1 MITIEKIDT
10 ESKKDVKRFVN
21 FPYRLYKDCKQ
32 WVPPLL
38 VDVYTFL
45 NKKKHPFFEHSD
57 ADFFVAV
64 KNGGVVGRIAAIEN
78 RPYNKY
84 HNKKTANFYLF
95 ETVDD
100 QEVATALFERAF
112 DWARQR
118 GLTQLVGPKGFGP
131 LDGYGIQVEGFE
143 HRQMMNMMNYN
154 YAYYPKLVEE
164 LGFRKEV
171 DFVSCYANRDTF
183 KFPARVHSIADRVQN
198 RGTLKVKR
206 FQSKRGLVDWASR
219 IGKAYNDSFVN
230 NWEYFPLTQHEID
243 FVMQNVMV
251 VADPRLIKII
261 MHGEDIVGF
270 LFAFPD
276 LSAAM
281 QRARGHLFPFG
292 LLDLL
297 LELRRTKWVA
307 INGVGVLPEFQGR
320 GGNALMYSEMEKT
333 LRDYQFEHGDL
344 TQVAESAWEMRRDL
358 ENLGGKPY
366 KNHRVYIKDL

>member
-1 MITIEKIDT
+1 MITIEQIDT
-10 ESKKDVKRFVN
+10 ESKKDTKRFVDL
-21 FPYRLYKDCKQ
+21 PYKLYKDCQQ

-38 VDVYTFL
+38 VDAYMFL

-64 KNGGVVGRIAAIEN
+64 QNGKVVGRIAVIEN
-78 RPYNKY
+78 RPYNKF
-84 HNKKTANFYLF
+84 HHKKTANFYLF
-95 ETVDD
+95 ESIND
-100 QEVATALFERAF
+100 QNVANALFERAF
-112 DWARQR
+112 EWARNR

-154 YAYYPKLVEE
+154 FDYYAKLVES

-171 DFVSCYANRDTF
+171 DFVSCYARRDTF
-183 KFPARVHSIADRVQN
+183 KFPARVHSIAERVEK
-198 RGTLKVKR
+198 RGTLTVKR
-206 FQSKRGLVDWASR
+206 FKNKKDLVVWAHR

-230 NWEYFPLTQHEID
+230 NWEYFPLSPHEID

-251 VADPRLIKII
+251 VADPKLIKII

-307 INGVGVLPEFQGR
+307 VNGVGVLPEFQGR

-333 LRDYQFEHGDL
+333 LQDYQFDEGDL

-358 ENLGGKPY
+358 ENLGGKRY

>member
-10 ESKKDVKRFVN
+10 ESKKDVKSFVD
-21 FPYRLYKDCKQ
+21 FPYKLYKDCKQ

-38 VDVYTFL
+38 VDAYMFL
-45 NKKKHPFFEHSD
+45 NKKKHPFFEHSE
-57 ADFFVAV
+57 ADFFMAV
-64 KNGGVVGRIAAIEN
+64 KDGEVVGRIATIEN
-78 RPYNKY
+78 KTYNKF

-95 ETVDD
+95 ETIED
-100 QEVATALFERAF
+100 QEVAKALFERAF
-112 DWARQR
+112 EWARKR
-118 GLTQLVGPKGFGP
+118 GLRQLVGPKGFGP

-143 HRQMMNMMNYN
+143 QRQMMNMMNYN
-154 YAYYPKLVEE
+154 YDYYPKLVEA

-171 DFVSCYANRDTF
+171 DFVSCYAHRDTF
-183 KFPARVHSIADRVQN
+183 KFPARVHSIAERVED

-206 FQSKRGLVDWASR
+206 FKDKKELIKWASR

-230 NWEYFPLTQHEID
+230 NWEYFPLSQHEID

-251 VADPRLIKII
+251 VADPKLIKII
-261 MHGEDIVGF
+261 LHDDDIVGF

-297 LELRRTKWVA
+297 WELRRTKWVA

-320 GGNALMYSEMEKT
+320 GGNALMYSELEKT
-333 LRDYQFEHGDL
+333 LQDYQFEESDL

-358 ENLGGKPY
+358 ENLGGKRY

>member
-1 MITIEKIDT
+1 MITIEQIDT
-10 ESKKDVKRFVN
+10 ASKKDAKRFVD

-38 VDVYTFL
+38 VDAYMFL
-45 NKKKHPFFEHSD
+45 DKKKHPFFEHSD

-64 KNGGVVGRIAAIEN
+64 RDGKVVGRIGAIEN
-78 RPYNKY
+78 RPYNQY
-84 HNKKTANFYLF
+84 HHKKTANFYLF
-95 ETVDD
+95 ESIDD
-100 QEVATALFERAF
+100 QDVANALFERVF
-112 DWARQR
+112 DWARKR

-154 YAYYPKLVEE
+154 YDYYAKLVEA

-171 DFVSCYANRDTF
+171 DFVSCYARRDSF
-183 KFPARVHSIADRVQN
+183 KFPPRVHSIAERVEN
-198 RGTLKVKR
+198 RGTLTVKR
-206 FQSKRGLVDWASR
+206 FKDKKELVKWASR
-219 IGKAYNDSFVN
+219 IGKAYNNSFVN

-251 VADPRLIKII
+251 VADPKLIKII
-261 MHGEDIVGF
+261 MHGDDIVGF

-281 QRARGHLFPFG
+281 QRAHGHLFPFG
-292 LLDLL
+292 LLDIL

-307 INGVGVLPEFQGR
+307 VNGVGVLPEFQGR

-333 LRDYQFEHGDL
+333 LQNYQFDEGDL

-358 ENLGGKPY
+358 ENLGGKRY

>member
-1 MITIEKIDT
+1 MVTIQRIDT
-10 ESKKDVKRFVN
+10 ESKKDVKRFVAL
-21 FPYRLYKDCKQ
+21 PYQLYKDCKQ

-38 VDVYTFL
+38 IDASMFL

-64 KNGGVVGRIAAIEN
+64 KDSEVVGRIAAIEN
-78 RPYNKY
+78 RPYNKF

-95 ETVDD
+95 DTIDD
-100 QEVATALFERAF
+100 QEVTRALIERAF

-154 YAYYPKLVEE
+154 YAYYPKLVEA

-171 DFVSCYANRDTF
+171 DFVSCYARRETF
-183 KFPARVHSIADRVQN
+183 KFPARVHSIAARVEN

-206 FQSKRGLVDWASR
+206 FKDKKELVTWASR

-230 NWEYFPLTQHEID
+230 NWEYFPLSQHEID

-320 GGNALMYSEMEKT
+320 GGNALMYAEMEKT
-333 LRDYQFEHGDL
+333 LQDYQFEEGDL
-344 TQVAESAWEMRRDL
+344 TQVAETAWDMRRDL
-358 ENLGGKPY
+358 ENLGGKRY
-366 KNHRVYIKDL
+366 KNHRVYITEI

>member
-1 MITIEKIDT
+1 MITIEQIDT
-10 ESKKDVKRFVN
+10 ESKKDVKRFVD
-21 FPYRLYKDCKQ
+21 FPYRFYKDCKQ

-38 VDVYTFL
+38 VDAYMFL

-64 KNGGVVGRIAAIEN
+64 RDGEVIGRIGVIEN
-78 RPYNKY
+78 RPYNQY
-84 HNKKTANFYLF
+84 HHKKTANFYLF
-95 ETVDD
+95 ESIDD
-100 QEVATALFERAF
+100 QNVANTLFERAF
-112 DWARQR
+112 EWAHKR

-154 YAYYPKLVEE
+154 YEYYAKLVES
-164 LGFRKEV
+164 LGFRKDV
-171 DFVSCYANRDTF
+171 DFVSCYARRDTF
-183 KFPARVHSIADRVQN
+183 KFPERVHSISERVQN

-206 FQSKRGLVDWASR
+206 FKDKKELVKWASR
-219 IGKAYNDSFVN
+219 IGKAYNDSFIN

-261 MHGEDIVGF
+261 MHGDDIVGF

-281 QRARGHLFPFG
+281 QRARGRLFPIG

-320 GGNALMYSEMEKT
+320 GGNALMYSELEKT
-333 LRDYQFEHGDL
+333 LQDYQFEEGDL

-358 ENLGGKPY
+358 ENLGGKRY